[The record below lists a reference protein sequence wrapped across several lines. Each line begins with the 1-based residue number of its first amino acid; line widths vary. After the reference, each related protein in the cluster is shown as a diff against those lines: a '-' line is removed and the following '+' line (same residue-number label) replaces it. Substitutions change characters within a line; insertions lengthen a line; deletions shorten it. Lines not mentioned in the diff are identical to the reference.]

1 MKYLLWFLGIFVCLL
16 GCAYFLAF
24 SNIGNQIMKPYLQNM
39 IQKSVQNKVEISSF
53 TLKPNF
59 IDVEILLDE
68 KSKVVLNGD
77 LSLFDLGFNVDYML
91 ALKDIK
97 TNYGNLEGIAAFKGN
112 IIGNKDDFNVKG
124 EGEIF
129 DAKTNLSLHVK
140 NKKPTAIN
148 IHSSG
153 LHIEKILALLNQPIY
168 SKGLVDVDAN
178 LKPTTGDKLTGAG
191 KVNIHFGQLDAKVVE
206 NQFKLR
212 IPQNVTYR
220 GDIAFNLEADK
231 VIAQSSVVS
240 NLLKIDTT
248 KTIFMLD
255 SQKLFSDFTLS
266 IPNLSALKEIIGIDL
281 FGNIQVQGDITKVA
295 DDLEI
300 NANSQMLGG
309 AMSAKIQNDTA
320 SIKLSKMYVS
330 ELLKMLRQE
339 AYSNGV
345 LDSTIEISSL
355 KNLDFQSL
363 TNITDA
369 TFDANTLEKLLKK
382 ENVPEIPYTL
392 EVKANGHDKLIEIN
406 SSFKSSFGNFDVSQT
421 NYDIDKKL
429 LYGKYTLH
437 VNSLK
442 KLSFLTRKE
451 LDAKFDTAGEF
462 KYDKENFTLN
472 GLSDFLD
479 SKTQYSLNDTL
490 FTLNANELAIEKIT
504 NMLHYPK
511 VFESYSSAVLNYD
524 LEKSEGNFTVQALNG
539 KLTQSELTTLV
550 GALLKFDIAQEIYT
564 KGELKGL
571 INHENIDFSAL
582 LNGLNS
588 NFTLSEGKVNTK
600 QESVY
605 GKFNVKVKNKDVS
618 GVIKGTLGS
627 PKISINNSDYLK
639 DKLDKQIDKHV
650 PDEWKAPVKNL
661 LKLFN

>member
-1 MKYLLWFLGIFVCLL
+1 MKYLLWFLGILVCLI
-16 GCAYFLAF
+16 GGVYFLAF
-24 SNIGNQIMKPYLQNM
+24 SNIGNQIIKPYLQSE
-39 IQKSVQNKVEISSF
+39 IQKNVQNKVQINSF

-59 IDVEILLDE
+59 IDIEILLDE

-97 TNYGNLEGIAAFKGN
+97 TNYGNLEGVAAFKGN

-129 DAKTNLSLHVK
+129 DAKTNLVLHVK
-140 NKKPTAIN
+140 DQKPTAIN

-168 SKGLVDVDAN
+168 SKGFIDVDAN
-178 LKPTTGDKLTGAG
+178 LEPTVENKLTGSG
-191 KVNIHFGQLDAKVVE
+191 KINIHFGQLDAKTVE
-206 NQFKLR
+206 NQFKVR
-212 IPQNVTYR
+212 IPENVTYR
-220 GDIAFNLEADK
+220 GDIVFSLAEDK
-231 VIAQSSVVS
+231 VLAQSSVIS
-240 NLLKIDTT
+240 NLFKIDTT
-248 KTIFMLD
+248 KTLFMLD

-266 IPNLSALKEIIGIDL
+266 IPNLSALKEMVGMDL
-281 FGNIQVQGDITKVA
+281 YGNIQVQGDITKVA
-295 DDLEI
+295 NDLEI

-309 AMSAKIQNDTA
+309 KMSAKIQNDTG
-320 SIKLSKMYVS
+320 SINLTDIYVS

-339 AYSNGV
+339 PYSSGV
-345 LDSTIEISSL
+345 LQSNIEISSL
-355 KNLDFQSL
+355 KNVDFQSL
-363 TNITDA
+363 TTVSEA
-369 TFDANTLEKLLKK
+369 TLDANTLKKLLKK
-382 ENVPEIPYTL
+382 ENIPEIPYTL
-392 EVKANGHDKLIEIN
+392 EVKANGHDKLVEMN
-406 SSFKSSFGNFDVSQT
+406 SALKTSVGNFALKET
-421 NYDIDKKL
+421 NYDIGKNL
-429 LYGKYTLH
+429 FYGKYVLH

-442 KLSFLTRKE
+442 KLSFLTGKE
-451 LDAKFDTAGEF
+451 LDAKLDTTGEF
-462 KYDKENFTLN
+462 KYDKKITLN
-472 GLSDFLD
+472 GISDFLD

-504 NMLHYPK
+504 NMLHYSK

-524 LEKSEGNFTVQALNG
+524 LEQSEGNFTMQALNG

-550 GALLKFDIAQEIYT
+550 GTLLNFDMTQEVYT

-588 NFTLSEGKVNTK
+588 NFTLTEGKVDTK
-600 QESVY
+600 KESVN
-605 GKFNVKVKNKDVS
+605 GKFQVKVKDKDIG
-618 GVIKGTLGS
+618 GVIKGSLGS
-627 PKISINNSDYLK
+627 PKISINNSDYFK
-639 DKLDKQIDKHV
+639 EKLDKQIDKHV
-650 PDEWKAPVKNL
+650 PDEWKTPVKNL

>member
-1 MKYLLWFLGIFVCLL
+1 
-16 GCAYFLAF
+16 
-24 SNIGNQIMKPYLQNM
+24 
-39 IQKSVQNKVEISSF
+39 
-53 TLKPNF
+53 
-59 IDVEILLDE
+59 
-68 KSKVVLNGD
+68 
-77 LSLFDLGFNVDYML
+77 ML

-140 NKKPTAIN
+140 NQKPTAIN

-178 LKPTTGDKLTGAG
+178 LQPTTGDKLIGAG
-191 KVNIHFGQLDAKVVE
+191 KINIHFGQLDAKVVE

-212 IPQNVTYR
+212 IPENVTYR
-220 GDIAFNLEADK
+220 GDIVFNLAEDK
-231 VIAQSSVVS
+231 VVAQSSVVS

-309 AMSAKIQNDTA
+309 AMSAKLQNDTA

-330 ELLKMLRQE
+330 ELLKMFRQE

-369 TFDANTLEKLLKK
+369 TFDVNTLEKLLKK

-392 EVKANGHDKLIEIN
+392 EVKASGHDKLIEIN
-406 SSFKSSFGNFDVSQT
+406 SAFKSSFGNFDVSQT

-442 KLSFLTRKE
+442 KLSFLTGKE
-451 LDAKFDTAGEF
+451 LDAKFDTTGEF
-462 KYDKENFTLN
+462 KYDQGSFTLN

-479 SKTQYSLNDTL
+479 SKTQYTLANNL
-490 FTLNANELAIEKIT
+490 FTLNANELAIQNIT

-524 LEKSEGNFTVQALNG
+524 LEKSEGNFTVQTLNG
-539 KLTQSELTTLV
+539 KLTQSELSTLV

-571 INHENIDFSAL
+571 INHENIDFSVL

-639 DKLDKQIDKHV
+639 EKLDKQIDKHV

-661 LKLFN
+661 LKLFD